1 MVPNLLRLEKGMRYE
16 PFSCYFHFG
25 DGDPPYYCVWDY
37 AHPDP
42 QSALDGPAT
51 VTDTKITILC
61 PPMNT
66 IGNKND
72 KLDGTEEI
80 TCAGAYKTTAADV
93 TAGLISSTAT
103 AHVGGQDSN
112 AVKTDVGVALNNV
125 LTISVTANPTSF
137 NQVN

>member
-1 MVPNLLRLEKGMRYE
+1 MSRFLVISILVTVILLIIACGITPTPTPNPLFLESLKLTTHAE
-16 PFSCYFHFG
+16 PATFTG
-25 DGDPPYYCVWDY
+25 
-37 AHPDP
+37 PD
-42 QSALDGPAT
+42 QIIGYTYTISYSGTTALDGPAT

-112 AVKTDVGVALNNV
+112 
-125 LTISVTANPTSF
+125 
-137 NQVN
+137 